1 MQSADNARTTRGI
14 LYLAKNF
21 RNPPDLSAAARAAGM
36 SEAAFRRLL
45 TRWAGI
51 GPKRF
56 LQFLSA
62 ENTKKI
68 LEESSLLLEA
78 SRKAGLSGPGRLHDL
93 IVDVHAVTK
102 RELRELEG
110 RGADFTIRYGV
121 HRGPFGPFFLA
132 MMDKGVCALSFLS
145 GRAAGKEIAEL
156 RKTWNGAR
164 IVKDQKVTK
173 AVAER
178 IFLRPGKAPG
188 VSLSVIVKGTD
199 FQVKVWEALLR
210 IPPGFFVSYED
221 VAVVGRG
228 SPRGP
233 RGRERR
239 GAKPRCIYRPLPPGD
254 PEDGGVREVRGRRGP
269 ENPDARPGGGAPG
282 KSSGRRNGLIPS
294 CVTIPSRRF
303 IG

>member
-1 MQSADNARTTRGI
+1 MQSADDARTTRGI

-21 RNPPDLSAAARAAGM
+21 RNPPVLSSAARAAGM
-36 SEAAFRRLL
+36 SEAAFGRLL

-51 GPKRF
+51 GPKRL

-62 ENTKKI
+62 ENTKKT
-68 LEESSLLLEA
+68 LEESVLCLEA

-93 IVDVHAVTK
+93 IVGIHAVTK

-164 IVKDQKVTK
+164 IVKDQGITK

-178 IFLRPGKAPG
+178 IFRRPGKAPG

-221 VAVVGRG
+221 VASWVGAPRAVRAVG
-228 SPRGP
+228 SAVARNPVAYILPCHRVI
-233 RGRERR
+233 RKT
-239 GAKPRCIYRPLPPGD
+239 GAFGKY
-254 PEDGGVREVRGRRGP
+254 
-269 ENPDARPGGGAPG
+269 GGGEARKIRMLAREAAHREKVPAAG
-282 KSSGRRNGLIPS
+282 
-294 CVTIPSRRF
+294 TA
-303 IG
+303 